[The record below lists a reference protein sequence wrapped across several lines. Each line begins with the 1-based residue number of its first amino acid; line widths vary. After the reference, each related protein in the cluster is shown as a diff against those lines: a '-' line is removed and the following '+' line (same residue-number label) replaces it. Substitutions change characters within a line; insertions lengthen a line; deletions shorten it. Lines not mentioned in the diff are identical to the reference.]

1 METCGDITMT
11 VSYTLGTNPKWDMI
25 NLTGTLAGGSKLY
38 SWRNLNRTQQKAIY
52 QDIGGN
58 IPYPNPIIFDLNGT
72 EGPLYFKTDS
82 TNLEDT
88 YFLQAFDSSN
98 NLLWTIEDYS
108 AGSSGGGG
116 TTTTYI
122 SVDNLIANNIFLNN
136 VGDVVAPTN
145 STDLLIAP
153 GNHQGF
159 VSVTG
164 ATGGAV
170 GPDTRFIKNITT
182 ASDSIT
188 FSPFIAGNNPLGTDV
203 TPPVSIQYQSNLVI
217 GETYKYF
224 QFPICANVKNLESQ
238 EMTFTCWVKCG
249 SGAPN
254 FDVKLRQYFGSGGAP
269 SADVLGSVGTQVLTT
284 SWEKVDFNFTVPSI
298 VGKTLGSCG
307 DDATYIIINM
317 PLSEAVDIS
326 FAKPCLFVGNINP
339 SYTFET
345 YDQIDAVVQGF
356 RTGDIRMALNAFQ
369 PFGWVPANDGT
380 IGNASSTATT
390 RANID
395 TFPLFSTIWNAMNA
409 AQTYAPMY
417 SSAGALVAYG
427 ADPSTDF
434 AADNQIS
441 LTKSLGQ
448 VFAGTSTTLPSAQAF
463 TVNVGAS
470 TSLLTVTN
478 SVTYGTATPVRLTN
492 SGGSLPTGLS
502 TAVIYY
508 AIHVSATTMRLATS
522 IANALAASAVTFSTD
537 GTGTH
542 SIELYTSVPGFIEGE
557 NTHTLISSELPD
569 PLVTGTGV
577 GSGASGATSFI
588 VSNALGSGIILNPGG
603 GNAHNNIQP
612 TTFMNVFFKL

>member
-1 METCGDITMT
+1 MT
-11 VSYTLGTNPKWDMI
+11 ISYSLAPIPKWPII
-25 NLTGTLAGGSKLY
+25 NQIGTLAGGAKLY
-38 SWRNLNRTQQKAIY
+38 TWRNLNRTQQKAVY

-58 IPYPNPIIFDLNGT
+58 IPYTNPIIFDENGT
-72 EGPLYFKTDS
+72 EGPFYWKVDS
-82 TNLEDT
+82 TNTDDT

-108 AGSSGGGG
+108 PGTGGGGG

-136 VGDVVAPTN
+136 VGNVASPTN
-145 STDLLIAP
+145 STDLLISP

-170 GPDTRFIKNITT
+170 GPDTRFVKNITT
-182 ASDSIT
+182 AADSIT
-188 FSPFIAGNNPLGTDV
+188 FAPFIAGNNPLGTDV
-203 TPPVSIQYQSNLVI
+203 TPPVSIQYQSNLVV

-249 SGAPN
+249 SGAPTLS
-254 FDVKLRQYFGSGGAP
+254 VTLRQYFGSGGAP
-269 SADVLGSVGTQVLTT
+269 SADVIHSVGSQLLTT

-307 DDATYIIINM
+307 DDATYILINM
-317 PLSEAVDIS
+317 PLSLAVDIS
-326 FAKPCLFVGNINP
+326 FAKPCLFVGTINP

-345 YDQIDAVVQGF
+345 YDQIDSVVQGF
-356 RTGDIRMALNAFQ
+356 RTGDIRIGMNTFQ

-380 IGNASSTATT
+380 IGSASSNATT

-395 TFPLFSTIWNAMNA
+395 TFPLFSTIWTTMSA

-417 SSAGALVAYG
+417 SSAGAAVSYG
-427 ADPSTDF
+427 ASAVADY
-434 AADNQIS
+434 AANNQIS
-441 LTKSLGQ
+441 LTKTLGQ
-448 VFAGTSTTLPSAQAF
+448 VFAGTSTILPASQNF
-463 TVNVGAS
+463 TVNFGVS
-470 TSLLTVTN
+470 TADLNVTN
-478 SVTYGTATPVRLTN
+478 AVTYGTGTPVVLSN
-492 SGGSLPTGLS
+492 SGGALPTGL
-502 TAVIYY
+502 TAGIIYY
-508 AIHVSATTMRLATS
+508 SIYISATVIRLASS
-522 IANALAASAVTFSTD
+522 IANALSATAVLFSTN

-542 SIELYTSVPGFIEGE
+542 SVALYTSVPGFIQGE
-557 NTHTLISSELPD
+557 NAHTLTSSELPN
-569 PLVTGTGV
+569 PLVTGVGV
-577 GSGASGATSFI
+577 GSGTGGATSYI
-588 VSNALGSGIILNPGG
+588 ESNTLGSGIILNPGG